1 MVEATGFEPYGPE
14 PYALPTALRLIADT
28 IIYSYCFSVKRFLSS
43 TAIKFAKIIFK
54 CYNST
59 MTIHHD
65 KLAYGKVTSNS
76 EEMSEKQILE
86 MLKLLEGEE
95 EQEDIKDGEIQT
107 DKNIKKL

>member
-1 MVEATGFEPYGPE
+1 
-14 PYALPTALRLIADT
+14 
-28 IIYSYCFSVKRFLSS
+28 
-43 TAIKFAKIIFK
+43 
-54 CYNST
+54 

-65 KLAYGKVTSNS
+65 KLAYGKVTPNS